1 VLDEAGLDMERR
13 TAEGEKDSLFGME
26 RLKGAFEVD
35 RSLAPSSSVRDMREE
50 EPPRSNCAVG
60 ISLLF
65 VSC

>member
-1 VLDEAGLDMERR
+1 
-13 TAEGEKDSLFGME
+13 ME